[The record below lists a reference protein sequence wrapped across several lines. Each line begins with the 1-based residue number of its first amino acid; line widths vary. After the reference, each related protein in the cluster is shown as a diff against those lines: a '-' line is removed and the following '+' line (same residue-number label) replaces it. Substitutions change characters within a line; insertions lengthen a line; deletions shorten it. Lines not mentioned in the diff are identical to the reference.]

1 MQYGDRLKRLR
12 ESMGLSQKELTDRLS
27 LNRSTYARYETSSTQ
42 PDFDTLK
49 KLADFFGVTTD
60 YILGRTQSNLPKLTY
75 KEEKDIVKDL
85 EKVMEGLE
93 GGYSAYDGKTPE
105 ELEDIELLKKSLE
118 TSMTLAKRIA
128 KKKFNPNKKRSNK
141 GD

>member
-1 MQYGDRLKRLR
+1 MKYGDRLKRLR

-42 PDFDTLK
+42 PDFDTLN

-60 YILGRTQSNLPKLTY
+60 YILGRTQSKLPELSEQ
-75 KEEKDIVKDL
+75 EEIDVAKDL
-85 EKVMEGLE
+85 EKIVEGVE
-93 GGYSAYDGKTPE
+93 GAYSSYEGKTPE
-105 ELEDIELLKKSLE
+105 EIEDIELFKASLK
-118 TSMTLAKRIA
+118 TSMTLAKRVA
-128 KKKFNPNKKRSNK
+128 KDKFNPNKNRNK